1 MTYRWMLKDISG
13 NHRTYHFR
21 CSGRQ
26 KSQTNRLG
34 NDIYVDVIVHVWLP
48 SDSPLPVQRSSKVT
62 YKLFFSLFFWLVF
75 FHSPLA
81 AHLDCCRLAS
91 SNWRVLGSNSSAMLH
106 QAAKF
111 IVISTGSCQGHS
123 FKIAQIFFF
132 IFQDDMNRKTRAR
145 AHTQCVVVLDI
156 A

>member
-62 YKLFFSLFFWLVF
+62 YKLFFSLFF
-75 FHSPLA
+75 
-81 AHLDCCRLAS
+81 
-91 SNWRVLGSNSSAMLH
+91 G
-106 QAAKF
+106 
-111 IVISTGSCQGHS
+111 
-123 FKIAQIFFF
+123 
-132 IFQDDMNRKTRAR
+132 
-145 AHTQCVVVLDI
+145 
-156 A
+156 